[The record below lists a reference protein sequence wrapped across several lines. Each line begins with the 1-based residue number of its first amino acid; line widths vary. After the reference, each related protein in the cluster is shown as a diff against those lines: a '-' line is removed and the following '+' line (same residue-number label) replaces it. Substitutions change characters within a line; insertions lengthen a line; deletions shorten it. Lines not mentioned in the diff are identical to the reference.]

1 MKRFFQH
8 LVKFLAYLAACVV
21 ILLAIAVGLF
31 RLFLPRVPEYQDEI
45 KGWASAAI
53 GMQVEFSGMDARWGL
68 SGPELS
74 FHEAE
79 LIRPE
84 SGTRIVAAEEVRVG
98 VGFMRL
104 LFEQALVVDRLV
116 IHDTAVN
123 IRQLEDGSYRVQGIP
138 VQDLWQSGAAGS
150 VTPLTQ
156 IEVIGEDIELRL
168 IQHNAQRPL
177 FFAIPRASV
186 SVDSNRI
193 AANADIRLPA
203 QMGKQLGVSAVQ
215 LLLEPAEERS
225 WDILVDAEDI
235 SLAGWSAL
243 TQGDRQLHSGVGD
256 LELALAYANGRVTTA
271 VAELDFVNV
280 SLAAGDEFDLR
291 GRVEVDVSESDW
303 LVAINDFV
311 IAFPDHAWPESSLRV
326 EASVDHDGQIVMVD
340 TSAAYLKLDDLSHF
354 EPWMSEELKATI
366 SDLRPSGIV
375 RNLVA
380 TVSEIDS
387 DQPRFNIAADLAE
400 IGIADAGRRPG
411 VRGFTGVL
419 RANRAGGRLEIG
431 STGLEI
437 VAPEYLSE
445 PIAINQAEGTVIW
458 RNSSKQTTILS
469 DSIAVSNDFL
479 NSQSNVQLILNKD
492 GSSPEIDLAS
502 SWSISDLAAA
512 KRYIPQKVLK
522 PKLYEWFQ
530 MALVSGSITRGTTTL
545 NGPLNKFPFDG
556 GEGRLLMQASV
567 RNMTFKYHQEWPAT
581 EQSDMEVILDNA
593 RLYTTQ
599 NRSNSAGIPL
609 VDAKVNIPDLRDPVL
624 TISSYSASTLG
635 AIREFS
641 IRSPISKVFGGQL
654 DRVAVSGDA
663 SFTLEL
669 TVPLKKERV
678 QEFEFVSRIRSNN
691 GTIAIE
697 GFSPPITE
705 LVGEVTIERESISS
719 EGLVARFLGE
729 DVSIDL
735 ARSDDPQFS
744 VVATAQ
750 GMATASGL
758 INELG
763 VPLDGIVDGKTPY
776 QARILFPDGKAESP
790 SPMTIQ
796 IDSDLAGLAFELPEP
811 VNKPADAILQ
821 FHTDIRFMPGGETI
835 MAEGQAAS
843 LVAWQLAFNQPE
855 GEWDLDRGVVSLGG
869 EIMESADT
877 RGLHI
882 RGAAD
887 TVRFDDWLSLS
898 RDGNKKTGAADRIRS
913 IDLSI
918 KDFYLIGQH
927 LEAHRVR
934 LDRSAQDW
942 LLQIEGEDIV
952 GSVVVPYDFAGDRS
966 LVLDMTKLRLPGD
979 ESKSDF
985 ESSLDPRS
993 LPAIQLKAAEFAFGD
1008 RYLGAVEA
1016 NFEKIEAGLEAVSI
1030 ISKDASYGI
1039 TGTGRWVADENDP
1052 LGSHSFVRAT
1062 LTSTDVEQTLRRLN
1076 YEPGISGSEMSMSF
1090 DLDWSGSP
1098 RADFFDLLDGNVQV
1112 RISDGQLQ
1120 EVEPGA
1126 GRIFGLMSIVS
1137 LPRRLSLDFRDVFNK
1152 GFGFDSIAGTFRIDN
1167 GNALTCDLSLEGP
1180 AADIGIVGAAD
1191 LVGRTYD
1198 QSAIVSAN
1206 VGNSLPIVGAVV
1218 AGPQVA
1224 AVLLIVS
1231 QIFKK
1236 PLQEV
1241 GQVYYAINGSWD
1253 DPNVDSTNSA
1263 AFVASGELA
1272 GCLANAQ

>member
-1 MKRFFQH
+1 
-8 LVKFLAYLAACVV
+8 
-21 ILLAIAVGLF
+21 
-31 RLFLPRVPEYQDEI
+31 
-45 KGWASAAI
+45 
-53 GMQVEFSGMDARWGL
+53 
-68 SGPELS
+68 
-74 FHEAE
+74 
-79 LIRPE
+79 
-84 SGTRIVAAEEVRVG
+84 
-98 VGFMRL
+98 
-104 LFEQALVVDRLV
+104 
-116 IHDTAVN
+116 
-123 IRQLEDGSYRVQGIP
+123 
-138 VQDLWQSGAAGS
+138 
-150 VTPLTQ
+150 
-156 IEVIGEDIELRL
+156 
-168 IQHNAQRPL
+168 
-177 FFAIPRASV
+177 
-186 SVDSNRI
+186 
-193 AANADIRLPA
+193 
-203 QMGKQLGVSAVQ
+203 
-215 LLLEPAEERS
+215 
-225 WDILVDAEDI
+225 
-235 SLAGWSAL
+235 
-243 TQGDRQLHSGVGD
+243 
-256 LELALAYANGRVTTA
+256 
-271 VAELDFVNV
+271 
-280 SLAAGDEFDLR
+280 
-291 GRVEVDVSESDW
+291 
-303 LVAINDFV
+303 
-311 IAFPDHAWPESSLRV
+311 
-326 EASVDHDGQIVMVD
+326 
-340 TSAAYLKLDDLSHF
+340 
-354 EPWMSEELKATI
+354 
-366 SDLRPSGIV
+366 
-375 RNLVA
+375 
-380 TVSEIDS
+380 
-387 DQPRFNIAADLAE
+387 
-400 IGIADAGRRPG
+400 
-411 VRGFTGVL
+411 
-419 RANRAGGRLEIG
+419 
-431 STGLEI
+431 
-437 VAPEYLSE
+437 
-445 PIAINQAEGTVIW
+445 
-458 RNSSKQTTILS
+458 
-469 DSIAVSNDFL
+469 
-479 NSQSNVQLILNKD
+479 
-492 GSSPEIDLAS
+492 
-502 SWSISDLAAA
+502 
-512 KRYIPQKVLK
+512 
-522 PKLYEWFQ
+522 
-530 MALVSGSITRGTTTL
+530 
-545 NGPLNKFPFDG
+545 
-556 GEGRLLMQASV
+556 
-567 RNMTFKYHQEWPAT
+567 
-581 EQSDMEVILDNA
+581 
-593 RLYTTQ
+593 
-599 NRSNSAGIPL
+599 
-609 VDAKVNIPDLRDPVL
+609 
-624 TISSYSASTLG
+624 
-635 AIREFS
+635 
-641 IRSPISKVFGGQL
+641 
-654 DRVAVSGDA
+654 
-663 SFTLEL
+663 
-669 TVPLKKERV
+669 
-678 QEFEFVSRIRSNN
+678 
-691 GTIAIE
+691 
-697 GFSPPITE
+697 
-705 LVGEVTIERESISS
+705 
-719 EGLVARFLGE
+719 
-729 DVSIDL
+729 
-735 ARSDDPQFS
+735 
-744 VVATAQ
+744 
-750 GMATASGL
+750 
-758 INELG
+758 
-763 VPLDGIVDGKTPY
+763 
-776 QARILFPDGKAESP
+776 
-790 SPMTIQ
+790 
-796 IDSDLAGLAFELPEP
+796 
-811 VNKPADAILQ
+811 
-821 FHTDIRFMPGGETI
+821 

-1098 RADFFDLLDGNVQV
+1098 RADFFDVLDGNVQV